1 MVASGPGGTLR
12 VVDFD
17 ALRARLAET
26 SALRPVGTVRSVTG
40 LSVRVALPGARV
52 GDVVVLRRRGDPL
65 FAEVVGFDQGEA
77 VAIPLGELSGVG
89 PDDPVE
95 STGAPLSIGAG
106 PALLGRVLDGLGR
119 PVDGLPAPE
128 GLTSVPVD
136 RAPPAALGRRPVS
149 EPLWTGVRAIDGLLT
164 LGVGQRVGL
173 FAGSGVGKSTLLG
186 AIARGT
192 SADVVVVA
200 LVGERGREVGDF
212 LEHALGEE
220 GRRRSVVVVATSDA
234 PALERL
240 KAVQVATAVAEHFRD
255 AGKSVMLLVDSVTRV
270 ARAQREVG
278 LAAGEPPARRGYPP
292 SVFALLP
299 RLLERSGQG
308 TTGAITAIY
317 TVLVEGGDMD
327 EPIADEVRGILDG
340 HVVLDRAI
348 AARGHYPAIDVTVS
362 LSRVMDA
369 VVKPEHLSAARVLRT
384 LVAAYE
390 DKRDLIALGAYAK
403 GSDANVDRAIAALA
417 DVERFL
423 CQDPKDVSAVEKT
436 LAGLTAIA
444 KRYS

>member
-1 MVASGPGGTLR
+1 
-12 VVDFD
+12 VDLD
-17 ALRARLAET
+17 ALRARLADAP
-26 SALRPVGTVRSVTG
+26 ALRPQGRVRAVTG
-40 LSVRVALPGARV
+40 LSVRLALPSARI
-52 GDVVVLRRRGDPL
+52 GDVVLLKRRGEPL
-65 FAEVVGFDQGEA
+65 PAEVVGFDQGEA
-77 VAIPLGELSGVG
+77 VVMPLGELAGVG
-89 PDDPVE
+89 PDDVVE
-95 STGAPLSIGAG
+95 STGAPLEIAAG
-106 PALLGRVLDGLGR
+106 EALLGRVLDGLGR
-119 PVDGLPAPE
+119 PVDAGPAPL
-128 GLTSVPVD
+128 GLMSVPVD
-136 RAPPAALGRRPVS
+136 RAPPAALGRRPVA
-149 EPLWTGVRAIDGLLT
+149 EPLSTGVRAIDGLLT

-212 LEHALGEE
+212 LEHALGAE
-220 GRRRSVVVVATSDA
+220 GRKRSVLVVATSDA

-240 KAVQVATAVAEHFRD
+240 RAAQSATSIAEYFRD
-255 AGKSVMLLVDSVTRV
+255 RGASVMLLVDSITRF

-292 SVFALLP
+292 SVFAMLP

-308 TTGAITAIY
+308 ERGSITAIY

-340 HVVLDRAI
+340 HIVLDRRI

-362 LSRVMDA
+362 LSRVMDS
-369 VVKPEHLSAARVLRT
+369 VVTREHVDAARRLRA

-390 DKRDLIALGAYAK
+390 EKRDLIALGAYAK
-403 GSDANVDRAIAALA
+403 GSDARIDRAIAAQA
-417 DVERFL
+417 EVERFL
-423 CQDPKDVSAVEKT
+423 QQDPHHVEPFEATVGALEK
-436 LAGLTAIA
+436 LVA
-444 KRYS
+444 KG